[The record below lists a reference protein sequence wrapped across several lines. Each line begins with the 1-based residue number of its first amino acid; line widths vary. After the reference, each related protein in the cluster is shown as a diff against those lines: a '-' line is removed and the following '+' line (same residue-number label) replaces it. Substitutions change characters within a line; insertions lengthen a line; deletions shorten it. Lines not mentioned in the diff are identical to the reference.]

1 MQDEKTAIREIL
13 TELIEKNGDTIKTF
27 DTFLRS
33 LRKEFGNRF
42 KEKQE
47 ISKSG
52 RKRVEESYNVLL
64 DIITEVLRYDQEDDI
79 IQEIKNDISDRIK

>member
-1 MQDEKTAIREIL
+1 VQDEKTAIREIL